1 MEDINDNVPKFE
13 RDSYSIEF
21 SEDAK
26 IGKDG
31 DTNSGNFTH
40 PPTPCPPLVLF
51 IIKLVQTRSGQYLP
65 EGTSGRFW
73 GPPTHFHHRVI
84 FRCAPFNIFLVIVV
98 NDADMDNNGKV
109 EFSIKQDQ
117 PTFGIFSK
125 AGFSSNQNASVSC
138 PIRKQMLDFVTFW

>member
-1 MEDINDNVPKFE
+1 MVVSSAHVNLDSRVILNDNVPKFE

-65 EGTSGRFW
+65 EVTSGRYW
-73 GPPTHFHHRVI
+73 GPPTHFHHRLM
-84 FRCAPFNIFLVIVV
+84 FRCAPFNY
-98 NDADMDNNGKV
+98 
-109 EFSIKQDQ
+109 
-117 PTFGIFSK
+117 IFSNRCK
-125 AGFSSNQNASVSC
+125 
-138 PIRKQMLDFVTFW
+138 